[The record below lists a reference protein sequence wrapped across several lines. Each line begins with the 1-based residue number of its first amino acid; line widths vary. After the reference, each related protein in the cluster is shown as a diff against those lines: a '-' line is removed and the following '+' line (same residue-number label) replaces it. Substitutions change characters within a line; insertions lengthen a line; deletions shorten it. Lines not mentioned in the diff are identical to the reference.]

1 MICPSTTRIHGRKI
15 YTPTTPDERIAA
27 FRELV
32 KDGSY
37 AKIDGYAVDL
47 FSANYVVQVYDALN
61 PDNQQKYAA
70 MDAKRM
76 VVVAFQL
83 TKKVGA

>member
-1 MICPSTTRIHGRKI
+1 MPTTTRVNGCKV
-15 YTPTTPDERIAA
+15 TVPATPDERIAA
-27 FRELV
+27 FRQIV
-32 KDGSY
+32 ASASY

-47 FSANYVVQVYDALN
+47 FSANHVVQVYDALN
-61 PDNQQKYAA
+61 PANQQKYAA

-83 TKKVGA
+83 TKKG